1 MVEVILVLLGIS
13 FILFFGFLAEFAFK
27 KTGIPDI
34 LFLILLG
41 LFLGP
46 NVLGYINPAQ
56 LAQLA
61 PVFTTFALLF
71 LLYDGAFSIDLASFA
86 KGFFDSIK
94 LTMLNFFT
102 SVFIVAAI
110 MLAFGFNPA
119 IALLVGFI
127 LVGTSSAFVI
137 PVIKQ
142 LKIKSETYSILALE
156 SAITDVL
163 CIVFSL
169 TMIELIS
176 LNVFNAQAV
185 VSQIVSLFAIA
196 GLVGIAAGVL
206 WIFLVFRVFKEHK
219 SYMITIAYLLLVFVL
234 TEFLNGN
241 GAIAALFF
249 GLVLRNSEQLT
260 SMFAGL
266 VGKKYAVSYKKV
278 EAESE
283 VSVKKTISQGYG
295 ISVTSKEE
303 QFFYSQISFIL
314 KVFFFVYIGILLNF
328 ADQQAV
334 LIGLIIALA
343 IYLSRKASR
352 LASKGMPKF
361 DARISEAIFARG
373 LAAAAI
379 AQILVFSNIQ
389 YASRIENIVYAAI
402 IFSII
407 ASSIAVFAVKKK
419 QSLELA
425 QA

>member
-110 MLAFGFNPA
+110 MLAFGFTPA
-119 IALLVGFI
+119 IALLAGFI

>member
-110 MLAFGFNPA
+110 MLAFGFTPA
-119 IALLVGFI
+119 IALLAGFI

-249 GLVLRNSEQLT
+249 GLVLRNSE
-260 SMFAGL
+260 
-266 VGKKYAVSYKKV
+266 V

>member
-1 MVEVILVLLGIS
+1 
-13 FILFFGFLAEFAFK
+13 
-27 KTGIPDI
+27 
-34 LFLILLG
+34 
-41 LFLGP
+41 
-46 NVLGYINPAQ
+46 
-56 LAQLA
+56 
-61 PVFTTFALLF
+61 
-71 LLYDGAFSIDLASFA
+71 
-86 KGFFDSIK
+86 
-94 LTMLNFFT
+94 
-102 SVFIVAAI
+102 
-110 MLAFGFNPA
+110 
-119 IALLVGFI
+119 
-127 LVGTSSAFVI
+127 
-137 PVIKQ
+137 
-142 LKIKSETYSILALE
+142 
-156 SAITDVL
+156 
-163 CIVFSL
+163 
-169 TMIELIS
+169 MIELIS